1 MIDTHCHIDM
11 QEFDA
16 DRAEVIERAVAG
28 GIEALVAVSSD
39 AASILKVLEAAAS
52 HSAVYAA
59 LGLHPH
65 NAKDFSDQL
74 FDALVALAR
83 NPKVVA
89 IGETGL
95 DYHHDH
101 CPRDVQRAVLERH
114 AELAQLTG
122 LPLIVHSREAQADTL
137 DALKKCGV
145 TNGVLHCFSGDADM
159 AREVVSMGLCIS
171 IAGPVT
177 YKKNDALRE
186 VVKIIPDQ
194 YLLLETDAPYLSP
207 EPLRGRRNEPAFI
220 FNTAQVVADVRG
232 VTLDD
237 IQRITTI
244 NAKRLFGIG
253 HAPREGE
260 IAYKIRNSL
269 YLNITNRCPNRC
281 SFCVRFKQDYV
292 KGHYLHLLHEPS
304 VLELQ
309 SAIGDLRDHDEIVF
323 CGYGE
328 PLIRLDTVTAL
339 AAWIKEKGGI
349 VRINTNGQGSLIH
362 GRDILPEFKGLVDRI
377 SISLDAHDEATY
389 NRLCLPSMEGAYA
402 AVLDFIKKARGVIP
416 DVTVTVVDAHG
427 VDIEKCR
434 AIADELG
441 VKFRLRHL
449 DTVG

>member
-1 MIDTHCHIDM
+1 MSD
-11 QEFDA
+11 FDA
-16 DRAEVIERAVAG
+16 DRAQVMERAAAA

-39 AASILKVLEAAAS
+39 AASILKVLELAAS
-52 HSAVYAA
+52 HKEVYAA

-65 NAKDFSDQL
+65 NSKDFSDDL
-74 FDALVALAR
+74 FDELAVLAR

-101 CPRDVQRAVLERH
+101 SPRAVQRAVFERH
-114 AELAQLTG
+114 AELAQLTE
-122 LPLIVHSREAQADTL
+122 LPLIVHCREAQTDTL

-145 TNGVLHCFSGDADM
+145 TNGVLHCFSGDEAM

-177 YKKNDALRE
+177 YKKNDAFRE
-186 VVKIIPDQ
+186 VVRKIPDD

-207 EPLRGRRNEPAFI
+207 VPLRGRRNEPAFI

-232 VTLDD
+232 VTLED

-253 HAPREGE
+253 RTPREGE

-269 YLNITNRCPNRC
+269 YLNVTNRCPNRC

-292 KGHYLHLLHEPS
+292 KGHYLHLLHEPTIE
-304 VLELQ
+304 ELK
-309 SAIGDLRDHDEIVF
+309 SAVGDPRNYDEIVF

-328 PLIRLDTVTAL
+328 PLIRLKTVVAL
-339 AAWIKEKGGI
+339 SAWLKEKGGI
-349 VRINTNGQGSLIH
+349 VRVNTNGQGNLIH
-362 GRDILPEFKGLVDRI
+362 GRDILPELNGLVDRI
-377 SISLDAHDEATY
+377 SISLDAHDEAAY
-389 NRLCLPSMEGAYA
+389 NRLCLPSQEGAYG
-402 AVLDFIKKARGVIP
+402 AVLDFIKKARGTIP

-427 VDIEKCR
+427 VDIGKCR
-434 AIADELG
+434 AIAEDLG